1 MGVIGRQ
8 SKTKQMNNKINY
20 HIPESGR
27 VTIKVVDIIGTPV
40 RIIFHEHEKAGS
52 FEIDLSEELLTPG
65 KYYYKII
72 LNSGGQEIGNGIK
85 EELISTGQ
93 IKVESSR

>member
-1 MGVIGRQ
+1 MGEIGRQ
-8 SKTKQMNNKINY
+8 YKLKQMNNKINY
-20 HIPESGR
+20 YIPESGR

-52 FEIDLSEELLTPG
+52 FEIDLGEELLTPG

-72 LNSGGQEIGNGIK
+72 LNSGSHEVGNGLK

-93 IKVESSR
+93 IKVESSN

>member
-1 MGVIGRQ
+1 M
-8 SKTKQMNNKINY
+8 TNKINY
-20 HIPESGR
+20 DIPVSGR

-40 RIIFHEHEKAGS
+40 RILFHEHEKAGS
-52 FEIDLSEELLTPG
+52 FEIDLGEELLSPG
-65 KYYYKII
+65 KYYYKVI
-72 LNSGGQEIGNGIK
+72 LYSNGEDVSKGNK

>member
-1 MGVIGRQ
+1 
-8 SKTKQMNNKINY
+8 MNNKINY
-20 HIPESGR
+20 NIPVSGR

-52 FEIDLSEELLTPG
+52 FEIDLGEELLSPG
-65 KYYYKII
+65 KYYYKVI
-72 LNSGGQEIGNGIK
+72 LNPAVSENGSGTKDEI
-85 EELISTGQ
+85 LSTGQ